1 MSNEFWY
8 GVVAGFGA
16 LGWLVILVAFL
27 AAVAQH
33 RAKSREGRK

>member
-8 GVVAGFGA
+8 GVATGVGA
-16 LGWLVILVAFL
+16 LGWLIILVAFV

-33 RAKSREGRK
+33 RAKSGEGRK